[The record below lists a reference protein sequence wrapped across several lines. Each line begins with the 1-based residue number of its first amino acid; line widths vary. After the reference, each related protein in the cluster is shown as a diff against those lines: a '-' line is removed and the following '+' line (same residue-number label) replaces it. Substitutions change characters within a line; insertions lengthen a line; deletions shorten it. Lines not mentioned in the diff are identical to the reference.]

1 MLSIK
6 FLHWLVFLGLNVLSN
21 QPNDSLPSGV
31 GIDPLE
37 KGGLNAQSHDAATHQ
52 ETVDVP
58 LLALLANDGSPDQ
71 PVVAKSVD
79 YMQIVDAIFFRLH
92 KASDILNLIALGRQI
107 ELIRL
112 IEQLH
117 HTIKRITRREIDRD
131 LNFERLQVIDR
142 KSTRLNSSHVRI
154 SYAVFC
160 LKKKKKDVISTH
172 QRQQRADPLLI
183 KDRDVVQTSAHKR
196 REVAVSQQPCYE

>member
-21 QPNDSLPSGV
+21 QSDDSFPDGV

-37 KGGLNAQSHDAATHQ
+37 KSGLNAQPHNAAAHQ

-71 PVVAKSVD
+71 PVVAKSID
-79 YMQIVDAIFFRLH
+79 HMQIVYTIFLGLH
-92 KASDILNLIALGRQI
+92 KANDILNLIAPGRQI

-117 HTIKRITRREIDRD
+117 
-131 LNFERLQVIDR
+131 
-142 KSTRLNSSHVRI
+142 
-154 SYAVFC
+154 
-160 LKKKKKDVISTH
+160 
-172 QRQQRADPLLI
+172 
-183 KDRDVVQTSAHKR
+183 
-196 REVAVSQQPCYE
+196 